1 MEVIETLVLVAQM
14 LAMTVIVMI
23 IEIILIM
30 SIETV
35 MMMILVVGIRVLG
48 SWRC

>member
-1 MEVIETLVLVAQM
+1 METVMLVVQM

-30 SIETV
+30 SIEK
-35 MMMILVVGIRVLG
+35 
-48 SWRC
+48 